1 MNHLTK
7 VLLSCL
13 TALWLSPAAVL
24 AQSPAS
30 SLIYVNASAGGND
43 DGTSWANAYT
53 DLQDAIAAA
62 TSGDEIWVA
71 ADTYKPSAF
80 PPDCSGCANP
90 RDYTFFM
97 KDSVSLYGGFDG
109 TETQLSQRDVEANTT
124 VLSGDFNDDDIV
136 TGTGSTLNIFN
147 NGENA
152 NRVILIGY
160 KDNIKIDGF
169 TIKGG
174 HANINKDIFTGI
186 DVSFSVSQNNGGG
199 ICIVGSSNI
208 TFSNINLTAN
218 MSTNEGGGLII
229 DVCSNINIFNSSVSR
244 NLGGFLGGGIYSFF
258 SDNARLVNSTLSGN
272 AVIASGGGLYNSG
285 GDWTLTNSIFWDNSI
300 SGFDNIEEADISNGG
315 NITVTHSLTQEN
327 SIFSNGTDIINNQ
340 APLFTNAANGDFTLQ
355 LGSPAINTGSNTA
368 YQNATGIDPVN
379 DIDLN
384 GNPRIFGS
392 SIDMGAYER
401 ELPCPPSYVLYVD
414 ANATG
419 NNTGISWSNAY
430 TNLQSALESTC
441 PNITEIWVAAGTY
454 KPSAYPLGCSG
465 CSSPRDYTFLLKD
478 GVKLYGGFAGTET
491 MLSERNL
498 GSNTT
503 ILSGDIGTTGDVADN
518 AHHVVLAVFGSAT
531 PTTHLDGFSIT
542 GGNANGTSFITVNG
556 ANIFRVEGAGL
567 FALNG
572 TNGIMNN
579 KVYGNLATGGSGG
592 GIYLLNG
599 VNTVANNS
607 FYANSAF
614 DGGGIYLGGL
624 GINTLAN
631 NSISGNSGA
640 AGGGLFTA
648 SGTNTLVNNIIWG
661 NSGASIFNDPFL
673 PSTNTVTYS
682 IVQGGVAGEG
692 NLDMNPQFTDAAN
705 GDFSL
710 PFSSPAV
717 NTGDP
722 NTNLNLFSDGATVP
736 LDLAGNPRVV
746 YDIIDMGA
754 FEDQTTACP
763 TGTVLYVNANATG
776 AGLGT
781 SWANAYTSLQD
792 ALNNLCPGI
801 TEIWVAQ
808 GTYYPD
814 DGVGQTNNSR
824 NASFQLKSGVAL
836 YGGFIGNETQL
847 SERDWE
853 MNTTILSG
861 DINQS
866 NTLAGNSIT
875 VVIGSGTDNTAIIDG
890 FTITAGNAEGL
901 NEANE
906 LNEWDSGGGM
916 FNSNGSPT
924 ITNCSFLGN
933 EAFFYGAGMCNINN
947 SSPTIT
953 NCIFSDNVAT
963 SGLGGGMA
971 SFISN
976 PTLINCTFS
985 RNQAHDGGGGVLNI
999 ANSPTI
1005 TNCTFLENTAGNGGA
1020 IYNDQCSPII
1030 TNCTL
1035 SENTATSQGG
1045 AIYNGFTSPTPT
1057 FTNTI
1062 VWNNSAN
1069 GSTTSASASVFNFNE
1084 NANPTFNHSL
1094 IGNSGGSGSWD
1105 TSIGTD
1111 GGNNIDAD
1119 PQFTDAANGDFS
1131 IPLGSPAIN
1140 TGDPTTD
1147 LNLFLDGATAPLDL
1161 AGNPRVVNDIIDM
1174 GVFEDQT
1181 ACTTGA
1187 VLYVN
1192 ANATGDNSS
1201 TSWANAYTSLQDA
1214 LNNLCPEIT
1223 EIWVAQGTYYP
1234 DEGAG
1239 ITDNNRDATFQLNSG
1254 VALYGGFI
1262 GNETQ
1267 LPERDWEN
1275 NLTILSGDINQSDT
1289 FAENSYSVVIGS
1301 GTDNTAI
1308 IDGFIITA
1316 GNANEVA
1323 RFNGGGMLNSNGSPT
1338 VTNCTFSGNS
1348 AALRGGG
1355 MYNIESSPRLTNTTF
1370 SGNSAAEDGGGM
1382 YNTESSPTLTNC
1394 TFSGNT
1400 AGIFGGGMLNIES
1413 SPTLTNTIFSG
1424 NTTGTFGGGMFN
1436 VLSNTTLTNCIIWN
1450 NSAAGSMASASAS
1463 VFNASPNSEFSH
1475 SLIANSGGSG
1485 SWDSAIGTDGGNNI
1499 AADPLFVA
1507 PLAPGLNTGGDYRL
1521 QACSPAIN
1529 AGSNAA
1535 VPMGVTTDLDGNG
1548 RFFNNG
1554 IVDMGAYEFQGEEIA
1569 DNENPIAICPTTT
1582 PTVVL
1587 DGNGNGTLAENALA
1601 SGNSTDNCNVTE
1613 TSPMTG
1619 FTCADAPSATVVL
1632 TATDAAGNSST
1643 ANCTVNIVDNEA
1655 PVALCQNLTVQL
1667 DANGSISIIPQDVD
1681 NGSSDACGIQSLSLS
1696 RTDFG
1701 CADVGNN
1708 TVTLTATDANTNMG
1722 TCSATVNVTDNNTPT
1737 AVCDNQTVNLTGDGI
1752 TTVAAAFFDGG
1763 SSAVCGGLDFSASMT
1778 AFDCDDVG
1786 EAYTVTLTVT
1796 SQSSGLSD
1804 QCTSTV
1810 TVEDP
1815 SSFCCAPPMAA
1826 CDNITVQLDAG
1837 GNGST
1842 TAGAVDNGSND
1853 ACGVASLSLSQTS
1866 FGCAEVGANTETLT
1880 VTDVNGNVSTCSTT
1894 VTVEDNVAPAALCQ
1908 NVTVQL
1914 DANGSGS
1921 TTAGAVDNGSNDACG
1936 VASLSLSQTSF
1947 GCAEVGANTE
1957 TLTVTDVNG
1966 NVSTCSTTVTVE
1978 DNVAPAALCQ
1988 NVTVQLDANGNGS
2001 TTAVDVDNGSNDA
2014 CGVASLSLSQ
2024 TSFGCAEVGA
2034 NTETLTVTDVNGN
2047 VSTCSTTVTVED
2059 NVAPTAL
2066 CQNVTVQLD
2075 ANGNGSTTAGAVD
2088 NGSNDACGVASL
2100 SLSQTSF
2107 GCAEVGANTETLT
2120 VTDVNGNVS
2129 TCSTTVTVEDNVA
2142 PAALCQNVTVQ
2153 LDANGSGSTTA
2164 GAVDNGSNDACG
2176 VASLSFSQTSFGCAE
2191 VGANTETLT
2200 VTDVNGNVSTCS
2212 TTVTVEDNVAPA
2224 ALCQNVTVQ
2233 LDANGSGSTTAVDV
2247 DNGSNDACGVASLSL
2262 SQTSFGCAEVGANTE
2277 TLTVTDVNGNVSTC
2291 STTVTVEDNVA
2302 PTALCQ
2308 NLTVQLDANG
2318 NSSITPQD
2326 VDNGS
2331 SDACGIGGLSV
2342 SPGTFG
2348 CGNTGGN
2355 TVTLTVTDVNT
2366 NTASCTATV
2375 TVEDNIDPTA
2385 ACLNTT
2391 VEIQPDGFYDLQ
2403 QSDVYDATNSSDNCS
2418 IASVS
2423 FPATT
2428 FGCDDLDLT
2437 FPVMVTVTDPSGN
2450 TDDCTANVS
2459 VVAGT
2464 ALPPEWS
2471 ANDIG
2476 NQGSGSDYA
2485 YDPCA
2490 GNNPSNGDFTIST
2503 GGYNL
2508 IPQNSDNVAFSSV
2521 PLCGNGGIQAR
2532 IKDVVGGYAGLM
2544 IRESSAPGAKMF
2556 AVYSN
2561 LTNLLRRE
2569 IRTVENGQRSS
2580 NTFFA
2585 SFPQWL
2591 RLVRQGNYIQAFY
2604 RNSNGG
2610 NWTLFHQAY
2619 LPMGNCVEMGL
2630 AVFTTDPSGDASAV
2644 FGKVNYLSQGGQ
2656 SLSTPNTL
2664 SWEAE
2669 TPEVQSASVLPNPVR
2684 GNFTLQFSKP
2694 LSTAGQATLLNEFG
2708 QRIAQQPLRAGERQ
2722 VDWDAGALPAG
2733 LYFLE
2738 VATADGYRE
2747 VLKVVRQ

>member
-1 MNHLTK
+1 
-7 VLLSCL
+7 
-13 TALWLSPAAVL
+13 
-24 AQSPAS
+24 
-30 SLIYVNASAGGND
+30 
-43 DGTSWANAYT
+43 
-53 DLQDAIAAA
+53 
-62 TSGDEIWVA
+62 
-71 ADTYKPSAF
+71 
-80 PPDCSGCANP
+80 
-90 RDYTFFM
+90 
-97 KDSVSLYGGFDG
+97 
-109 TETQLSQRDVEANTT
+109 
-124 VLSGDFNDDDIV
+124 
-136 TGTGSTLNIFN
+136 
-147 NGENA
+147 
-152 NRVILIGY
+152 
-160 KDNIKIDGF
+160 
-169 TIKGG
+169 
-174 HANINKDIFTGI
+174 
-186 DVSFSVSQNNGGG
+186 
-199 ICIVGSSNI
+199 
-208 TFSNINLTAN
+208 
-218 MSTNEGGGLII
+218 
-229 DVCSNINIFNSSVSR
+229 
-244 NLGGFLGGGIYSFF
+244 
-258 SDNARLVNSTLSGN
+258 
-272 AVIASGGGLYNSG
+272 
-285 GDWTLTNSIFWDNSI
+285 
-300 SGFDNIEEADISNGG
+300 
-315 NITVTHSLTQEN
+315 
-327 SIFSNGTDIINNQ
+327 
-340 APLFTNAANGDFTLQ
+340 
-355 LGSPAINTGSNTA
+355 
-368 YQNATGIDPVN
+368 
-379 DIDLN
+379 
-384 GNPRIFGS
+384 
-392 SIDMGAYER
+392 
-401 ELPCPPSYVLYVD
+401 
-414 ANATG
+414 
-419 NNTGISWSNAY
+419 
-430 TNLQSALESTC
+430 
-441 PNITEIWVAAGTY
+441 
-454 KPSAYPLGCSG
+454 
-465 CSSPRDYTFLLKD
+465 
-478 GVKLYGGFAGTET
+478 
-491 MLSERNL
+491 
-498 GSNTT
+498 
-503 ILSGDIGTTGDVADN
+503 
-518 AHHVVLAVFGSAT
+518 
-531 PTTHLDGFSIT
+531 
-542 GGNANGTSFITVNG
+542 
-556 ANIFRVEGAGL
+556 
-567 FALNG
+567 
-572 TNGIMNN
+572 
-579 KVYGNLATGGSGG
+579 
-592 GIYLLNG
+592 
-599 VNTVANNS
+599 
-607 FYANSAF
+607 
-614 DGGGIYLGGL
+614 
-624 GINTLAN
+624 
-631 NSISGNSGA
+631 
-640 AGGGLFTA
+640 
-648 SGTNTLVNNIIWG
+648 
-661 NSGASIFNDPFL
+661 
-673 PSTNTVTYS
+673 
-682 IVQGGVAGEG
+682 
-692 NLDMNPQFTDAAN
+692 
-705 GDFSL
+705 
-710 PFSSPAV
+710 
-717 NTGDP
+717 
-722 NTNLNLFSDGATVP
+722 
-736 LDLAGNPRVV
+736 
-746 YDIIDMGA
+746 
-754 FEDQTTACP
+754 
-763 TGTVLYVNANATG
+763 
-776 AGLGT
+776 
-781 SWANAYTSLQD
+781 
-792 ALNNLCPGI
+792 
-801 TEIWVAQ
+801 
-808 GTYYPD
+808 
-814 DGVGQTNNSR
+814 
-824 NASFQLKSGVAL
+824 
-836 YGGFIGNETQL
+836 
-847 SERDWE
+847 
-853 MNTTILSG
+853 
-861 DINQS
+861 
-866 NTLAGNSIT
+866 
-875 VVIGSGTDNTAIIDG
+875 
-890 FTITAGNAEGL
+890 
-901 NEANE
+901 
-906 LNEWDSGGGM
+906 
-916 FNSNGSPT
+916 
-924 ITNCSFLGN
+924 
-933 EAFFYGAGMCNINN
+933 
-947 SSPTIT
+947 
-953 NCIFSDNVAT
+953 
-963 SGLGGGMA
+963 
-971 SFISN
+971 
-976 PTLINCTFS
+976 
-985 RNQAHDGGGGVLNI
+985 
-999 ANSPTI
+999 
-1005 TNCTFLENTAGNGGA
+1005 
-1020 IYNDQCSPII
+1020 
-1030 TNCTL
+1030 
-1035 SENTATSQGG
+1035 
-1045 AIYNGFTSPTPT
+1045 
-1057 FTNTI
+1057 
-1062 VWNNSAN
+1062 
-1069 GSTTSASASVFNFNE
+1069 
-1084 NANPTFNHSL
+1084 
-1094 IGNSGGSGSWD
+1094 
-1105 TSIGTD
+1105 
-1111 GGNNIDAD
+1111 
-1119 PQFTDAANGDFS
+1119 
-1131 IPLGSPAIN
+1131 
-1140 TGDPTTD
+1140 
-1147 LNLFLDGATAPLDL
+1147 
-1161 AGNPRVVNDIIDM
+1161 
-1174 GVFEDQT
+1174 
-1181 ACTTGA
+1181 
-1187 VLYVN
+1187 
-1192 ANATGDNSS
+1192 
-1201 TSWANAYTSLQDA
+1201 
-1214 LNNLCPEIT
+1214 
-1223 EIWVAQGTYYP
+1223 
-1234 DEGAG
+1234 
-1239 ITDNNRDATFQLNSG
+1239 
-1254 VALYGGFI
+1254 
-1262 GNETQ
+1262 
-1267 LPERDWEN
+1267 
-1275 NLTILSGDINQSDT
+1275 
-1289 FAENSYSVVIGS
+1289 
-1301 GTDNTAI
+1301 
-1308 IDGFIITA
+1308 
-1316 GNANEVA
+1316 
-1323 RFNGGGMLNSNGSPT
+1323 
-1338 VTNCTFSGNS
+1338 
-1348 AALRGGG
+1348 
-1355 MYNIESSPRLTNTTF
+1355 
-1370 SGNSAAEDGGGM
+1370 
-1382 YNTESSPTLTNC
+1382 
-1394 TFSGNT
+1394 
-1400 AGIFGGGMLNIES
+1400 
-1413 SPTLTNTIFSG
+1413 
-1424 NTTGTFGGGMFN
+1424 
-1436 VLSNTTLTNCIIWN
+1436 
-1450 NSAAGSMASASAS
+1450 
-1463 VFNASPNSEFSH
+1463 VFNASPNPEFSH

-2302 PTALCQ
+2302 PAALCQNVTVQLDANGSGSTTAGAVDNGSNDACGVASLSFSQTSFGCAEVGANTETLTVTDVNGNVSTCSTTVTVEDNVAPAALCQNVTVQLDANGSGSTTAVDVDNGSNDACGVASLSLSQTSFGCAEVGANTETLTVTDVNGNVSTCSTTVTVEDNVAPTALCQ